1 MSILIDGYNLLNS
14 VGITGP
20 AVGRGGLERSRLALL
35 NFLAETLDPADVPQT
50 TVVFDASRPPPGR
63 PRSVEHRGL
72 RVFFAAQYKDADSMI
87 EELILAD
94 SAPRRLT
101 VVSSDHRVQR
111 AARRRRARAVDS
123 DVWFTETVR
132 GRQQRRQSAARP
144 APVRPSVP
152 LLDKELEY
160 WLHQFG
166 DEPLVE
172 DLVKEETAQQ
182 GPPQSAPDIGSHAE
196 PTRSAADDERLSDED
211 ARSIGNPFPP
221 GYGEDLE
228 E

>member
-20 AVGRGGLERSRLALL
+20 AVGRGGLERSRMALL

-50 TVVFDASRPPPGR
+50 TVVFDASHPPPGL
-63 PRSVEHRGL
+63 PRSVDHRGVQ
-72 RVFFAAQYKDADSMI
+72 VFFAAQYKDADSMI
-87 EELILAD
+87 EELILAN

-123 DVWFTETVR
+123 DVWFMETIR
-132 GRQQRRQSAARP
+132 NRQQRQRSAARP
-144 APVRPSVP
+144 TPVRPAVP
-152 LLDKELEY
+152 LQDKELEY

-166 DEPLVE
+166 DGPIGE
-172 DLVKEETAQQ
+172 DIVDDGAAQQ
-182 GPPQSAPDIGSHAE
+182 GSPPLAADIGSHAE
-196 PTRSAADDERLSDED
+196 PTRPAVDDERLSDED
-211 ARSIGNPFPP
+211 ARNIGNPFPP